1 MQRRAIRH
9 FSSTMAAMLMGK
21 KNEEA
26 AFAESDRSIKAD
38 QVELKG
44 FNRTLAE
51 IEWLLLVLILVYL
64 VIPGTDVDAFAVS
77 MACVAFGA
85 LIIAFR
91 YLNLFTSEARWKL
104 TAETAG
110 MIALTAFAIWHT
122 GKADSPLVN
131 LYLLPIV
138 FSALTLG
145 KYMTLAQVALI
156 TALYLHASHGLL
168 GDAFFTY
175 ETFSNT
181 MFNFAPFVLVA
192 YLTALLAAD
201 MSFARKFLQYL
212 AETDELTGLPNMR
225 VFYADL
231 ERERIRAAR
240 EGSELTVMM
249 IDADN
254 LKATNDR
261 LGHEVGNELII
272 RMVKALQHALR
283 GSDLVARY
291 GGDEFTVML
300 PNTGTIAAMEVAE
313 RVRRSIEHLSFD
325 AMGEPVSTTVS
336 IGLATYPGMAADSQ
350 ELLSKADQAM
360 YMSKRSG
367 RNRVT
372 AHAVEDF
379 SAA

>member
-1 MQRRAIRH
+1 
-9 FSSTMAAMLMGK
+9 MLTD
-21 KNEEA
+21 NRDNEA
-26 AFAESDRSIKAD
+26 AFAASDRSIKAD

-64 VIPGTDVDAFAVS
+64 VVPGTDVDAFAIS
-77 MACVAFGA
+77 MACIAFGA

-104 TAETAG
+104 TVETVG

-156 TALYLHASHGLL
+156 MALYLHAAHGLL
-168 GDAFFTY
+168 GDAFFAY

-201 MSFARKFLQYL
+201 MSFARRFLQYL

-272 RMVKALQHALR
+272 RMVKTIQSALR

-300 PNTGTIAAMEVAE
+300 PNTGINAALEVAE

-325 AMGEPVSTTVS
+325 AMGEKVSTTVS

-350 ELLSKADQAM
+350 ELLSQADQAM
-360 YMSKRSG
+360 YMSKRAG

-372 AHAVEDF
+372 PHTVENL
-379 SAA
+379 STA